1 MLPAKFRGFASRVGR
16 LASRALVWHKTSE
29 RDAAVRTSST
39 TVISSSNAS
48 TFGTASTSFD
58 KAVISDSA
66 ANSDNV
72 TTIARTAHPAHTLRR
87 ALFAMFVAAATIVT
101 MLIVP
106 PMKEA
111 NAANV
116 SWDYIGNGYIS
127 PNSVASY
134 DVYRD
139 FDVQSPDVNTVTV
152 NGKKKQPSL
161 GMFFLTQMD
170 AELKK

>member
-1 MLPAKFRGFASRVGR
+1 
-16 LASRALVWHKTSE
+16 
-29 RDAAVRTSST
+29 
-39 TVISSSNAS
+39 
-48 TFGTASTSFD
+48 
-58 KAVISDSA
+58 
-66 ANSDNV
+66 
-72 TTIARTAHPAHTLRR
+72 
-87 ALFAMFVAAATIVT
+87 
-101 MLIVP
+101 
-106 PMKEA
+106 MKEA